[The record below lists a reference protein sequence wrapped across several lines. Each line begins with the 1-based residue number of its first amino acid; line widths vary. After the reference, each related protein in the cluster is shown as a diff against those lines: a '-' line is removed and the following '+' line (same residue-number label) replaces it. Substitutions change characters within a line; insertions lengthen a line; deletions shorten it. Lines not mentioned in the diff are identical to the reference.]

1 MISST
6 DFIRAFKMNE
16 NWMHKIS
23 TPALIVD
30 YKTLQRNI
38 TYMARFAKE
47 NKVKL
52 RPHVKTHKCPLI
64 AHMQLQA
71 GAQGICVAK
80 VSEAEIFAASGIKD
94 ILIANEVISPEK
106 IDRLLN
112 LNRYT
117 TTMVAVDSRKNIEDL
132 NHLAR
137 KRDQILKV
145 LIDLNVGLNRTGV
158 QPGEP
163 ALALAQLISQASH
176 LELEGLQAYE
186 GHLTYIKDFAQKK
199 ERTKAC
205 MEMAVSTKQLL
216 EENGIE
222 CKTISAGGSGTFMI
236 TGKYPGITE
245 IQPGTYV
252 FNDYHINSVVP
263 DLEIAL
269 TILTTI
275 NNKPAKGIFTLDMG
289 SKSISNDM
297 GDPRFKGYGK
307 KIKVLALTEEHCQCT
322 YPSKYD
328 FNIGDKLEAIPAH
341 VCPTVNLYDF
351 LYVIQDDEII
361 GRWKIAARGMR
372 E

>member
-1 MISST
+1 
-6 DFIRAFKMNE
+6 MNE

-176 LELEGLQAYE
+176 LELEGL
-186 GHLTYIKDFAQKK
+186 
-199 ERTKAC
+199 
-205 MEMAVSTKQLL
+205 
-216 EENGIE
+216 
-222 CKTISAGGSGTFMI
+222 
-236 TGKYPGITE
+236 
-245 IQPGTYV
+245 
-252 FNDYHINSVVP
+252 
-263 DLEIAL
+263 
-269 TILTTI
+269 
-275 NNKPAKGIFTLDMG
+275 
-289 SKSISNDM
+289 
-297 GDPRFKGYGK
+297 
-307 KIKVLALTEEHCQCT
+307 
-322 YPSKYD
+322 
-328 FNIGDKLEAIPAH
+328 
-341 VCPTVNLYDF
+341 
-351 LYVIQDDEII
+351 
-361 GRWKIAARGMR
+361 
-372 E
+372 